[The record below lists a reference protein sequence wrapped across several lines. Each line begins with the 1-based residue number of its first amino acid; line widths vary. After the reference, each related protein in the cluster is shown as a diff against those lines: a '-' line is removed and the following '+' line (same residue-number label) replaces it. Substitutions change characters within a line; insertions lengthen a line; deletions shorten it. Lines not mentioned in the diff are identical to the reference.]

1 VVFVFSPLAVLL
13 KQLNEFLYDQN
24 KPEYLTQ
31 QEHLY
36 FYFLEPVSLGLA
48 ILYLLYSETCLN

>member
-1 VVFVFSPLAVLL
+1 ML
-13 KQLNEFLYDQN
+13 LNEILYDQN
-24 KPEYLTQ
+24 KPEYPTQ

-36 FYFLEPVSLGLA
+36 FYFLEPVSLGLS